1 MTYALKDFGSYTVG
15 GRLHTVTTG
24 TPREIQFTRDVV
36 FTYDPRGTFAVEHA
50 YVQYYVPEARNTAP
64 PVLMVHGGGMH
75 GGTWETTPDG
85 RPGWLHLLLQR
96 GFEVHVIDNVE
107 RGRAGFLPGLWE
119 SEPITRSL
127 EEAWSLFRIGP
138 AGGHATQTAHPNQQF
153 PFSHFNAFARQFVP
167 RWLDTTP
174 LHVAA
179 VCAALERIG
188 PALVCCHSQGGE
200 IVFDA
205 HAFVPDLMAAII
217 AVEPSVTQ
225 CDVDGMR
232 VTPLVLVAGDY
243 LDADLQIAK
252 RSAGWRNTVVD
263 LQRAGGTAVYL
274 DTALSVAQGGSHM
287 LMMDYHNEACLD
299 AALSALSALGVNRA
313 VG

>member
-15 GRLHTVTTG
+15 GRLHTVTAG
-24 TPREIQFTRDVV
+24 TPRDIQFTRDVV
-36 FTYDPRGTFAVEHA
+36 FNYDPRGTFAVEHA

-138 AGGHATQTAHPNQQF
+138 SGGYAAQEIYPKQQF
-153 PFSHFNAFARQFVP
+153 PWPHFEDFARQFVP
-167 RWLDTTP
+167 RWLDTAP

-205 HAFVPDLMAAII
+205 QAKVPELMAAII

-225 CDVDGMR
+225 CDADTLR
-232 VTPLVLVAGDY
+232 ETPLVLLAGDY
-243 LDADLQIAK
+243 LDADPHIEK
-252 RSAGWRNTVVD
+252 RSAGWCDMVVG
-263 LQRAGGTAVYL
+263 LERAGGRASYV
-274 DTALSVAQGGSHM
+274 DTARNVARGGSHM
-287 LMMDYHNEACLD
+287 LMMDHHNEACLD
-299 AALSALSALGVNRA
+299 AAINALTALGANRA
-313 VG
+313 AS